1 MRRMK
6 LRFVGAGLV
15 VALCAALPF
24 WGGERVAAQAPKK
37 GAKGKDGKDAKDE
50 KPKSIYD
57 ENIPF
62 EYPEERDAKNQLKA
76 ARDYLDF
83 KDIPWKTVCPLL
95 QNILDARSD
104 SFFVFKE
111 QVGDR
116 DEIRRISVKTEA
128 NRIISAFPKAG
139 LEFYQQL
146 YGAEGERLLKHAVE
160 NGYEVAALSDLSQ
173 RYFHTRAG
181 GEATVLLGTIH
192 LDRGNYL
199 EAAHAFERL
208 LTRPASE
215 ELLTPRTLFKAA
227 LAFRRSGDPKH
238 TDLSKATWE
247 KAERPIGRDGL
258 MIGRRTFNVDQLKAE
273 LERPIQVVHT
283 TGALSDWPLR
293 LGNAARNAVVQGGPP
308 FLDPIFRPVPMLA
321 GDSSDEANAWIKSKL
336 EPLFNRDNADK
347 TKSALPLP
355 AFFPLTAQDKVIFR
369 TYAGVSAVATRD
381 HTSHGTLV
389 RAGDLMWRQLADVG
403 LYQLMT
409 TGGVGDDIQART
421 DAQQWW
427 GQYPQLG
434 VSSILFENPLLG
446 ALAHD
451 GQNVYFVDD
460 VAIPPPPVVSAP
472 EFGFQGGGPQYRQS
486 GALANAIRAGR
497 LVAVNMQTGKVA
509 WELGRLPPPPRPD
522 ERPAA
527 PQQQPLPIPPRLSDD
542 EADKTTSSFQLC
554 VDAVFLGPPLPLNG
568 KLYVVVEQAGV
579 MRLLCLDP
587 RVLVAGYPGRKEIV
601 PALVWSQRLGKPN
614 STLPQDSVRRYQG
627 VFLAAADGIMICPT
641 NSGVV
646 VAVDIMSRS
655 LLWGRAYKKNAPAA
669 PRTPNWDPVTG
680 RPIPPPQ
687 LPNNRWRASAPVIS
701 GGRVVITAYDSD
713 KIECLDLRTGRP
725 VWEVPRKE
733 TDLYLGGVVND
744 KVIVVG
750 QDRVRAY
757 HLHKTDPNAP
767 TTPQLAWESAEA
779 IPTPTGHGAPGKT
792 VYFVPV
798 RQANAGKDTVP
809 AAEIW
814 AINLENGKIESKT
827 VARKRG
833 ESAELIRYGLG
844 NLVFQ
849 DGLVYAQSAWELAV
863 FPQLEEKRREMDRRL
878 AANPKDPV
886 GLADRGELDLDD
898 GKKLEAVSHFKEA
911 LKNNPSDGTRWRIR
925 EKLYVAY
932 TEILK
937 DDFAAGE
944 GFLDEYKAL
953 CEVPLDT
960 DDPDEKTVRR
970 DETLRRQRLY
980 LYLLGQGREKQGR
993 FGEAFE
999 TYRELASLGEG
1010 NTLPDMPNEPN
1021 LRMRP
1026 DVFARGRIEGMIR
1039 NAPNPAARKSLEE
1052 RVNQEWSGVR
1062 GGNDLKRLREFVSVY
1077 GPYFPAGSEAQF
1089 ALAERLLATGNEA
1102 DAREAQMH
1110 LSQLRVTAE
1119 SRDVRAKAAETL
1131 ARLMVKNNQM
1141 EDAVG
1146 LYLQIGREF
1155 PDVVIRDGKTGSD
1168 LLTHL
1173 LTDRRLLPYL
1183 EPSRYPLPGRVKVE
1197 QRDGGGF
1204 VSSGS
1209 MIEIDPEGEL
1219 MPMYRR
1225 FRFAIDTGA
1234 AGNGQW
1240 TIRAFDRVTG
1250 AERAR
1255 FTDLVPPNMTGYAQT
1270 GNTLS
1275 KNVQASGQLLL
1286 VQLGTWVYCLDLA
1299 ERKERWRKNLLGDH
1313 APGTAVP
1320 RAEAP
1325 GPDGEVRVMDA
1336 SGHIITLGKAAV
1348 LQPGYVCLLTGDGME
1363 VVEPLTRRQLWVRR
1377 GLANRTHVYGDAKY
1391 IVLVETGADHKPV
1404 RTSLLRAVDGMP
1416 VEGAP
1421 DSGAALAAAKSY
1433 RIIGHTALV
1442 TEGGG
1447 DAAQVLRLRDLTT
1460 GKDVWRREFDAKAVP
1475 VKALNH
1481 DWAGFAQPNGEIEV
1495 VSVAT
1500 GEPVAKLKLDANK
1513 LDAHLKGCVQVQVL
1527 ADQDRFYAVLD
1538 RDANAGAAGPAGVRV
1553 LPTNN
1558 YALRTLRV
1566 NGPMY
1571 AFDRGSGKRL
1581 WVQDE
1586 AFENQM
1592 LILEQF
1598 ADLPVILA
1606 VSNTTRGA
1614 TNAYQVVVVE
1624 KERGLLRFNKPVM
1637 YTGYYFQSLHVDL
1650 KNGTVDLHRQDLR
1663 IHIGP
1668 DAEAKK

>member
-6 LRFVGAGLV
+6 LRFVGAGIVFVLG
-15 VALCAALPF
+15 VALATWAGHPL
-24 WGGERVAAQAPKK
+24 AAQQGGIKIKTGPDK
-37 GAKGKDGKDAKDE
+37 AKE
-50 KPKSIYD
+50 KTKSIYD

-83 KDIPWKTVCPLL
+83 KVIPWKTVGPLL

-111 QVGDR
+111 RVGDR
-116 DEIRRISVKTEA
+116 EEIRRISVKTEA
-128 NRIISAFPKAG
+128 NRIIAAFPKEG

-146 YGAEGERLLKHAVE
+146 YGAEGERLLKYAVE
-160 NGYEVAALSDLSQ
+160 NGYELAALSDLSQ

-208 LTRPASE
+208 LARPASDD
-215 ELLTPRTLFKAA
+215 LLTTRTLFKAA

-238 TDLSKATWE
+238 ADLAKATWE

-258 MIGRRTFNVDQLKAE
+258 IIGRRTFNLDQLRAE
-273 LERPIQVVHT
+273 LDRQVQVVHT
-283 TGALSDWPLR
+283 SGALSDWPLR
-293 LGNAARNAVVQGGPP
+293 LGNAARNAVVAGGPP
-308 FLDPIFRPVPMLA
+308 FLDPVFRPVPMLG
-321 GDSSDEANAWIKSKL
+321 GDPSDEANAWIRAKL
-336 EPLFNRDNADK
+336 EPLFNRDTGDK
-347 TKSALPLP
+347 TKSAVPLP

-381 HTSHGTLV
+381 HQSHGALV
-389 RAGDLMWRQLADVG
+389 RAGDLLWRQMADVG

-409 TGGVGDDIQART
+409 TGGVGDDIQAKT
-421 DAQQWW
+421 DVQQWW
-427 GQYPQLG
+427 GQYPHLG

-460 VAIPPPPVVSAP
+460 VAIPPPPVLSSP
-472 EFGFQGGGPQYRQS
+472 DFGFQGQGQQHRQS

-497 LVAVNMQTGKVA
+497 LVAVNMQTGKVS
-509 WELGRLPPPPRPD
+509 WELGRLPLPPRP
-522 ERPAA
+522 EGVVGAPPPA
-527 PQQQPLPIPPRLSDD
+527 PLPIPPRLSDD
-542 EADKTTSSFQLC
+542 EADKTTSAFQIC

-587 RVLVAGYPGRKEIV
+587 RLLVPGYPGRREVV
-601 PALVWSQRLGKPN
+601 PTLVWSQRLGKPN

-655 LLWGRAYKKNAPAA
+655 LLWGRAYKKNATAPPRSPA
-669 PRTPNWDPVTG
+669 WDPVTG
-680 RPIPPPQ
+680 RPVPPPQ
-687 LPNNRWRASAPVIS
+687 LPNNRWRASAPIIS
-701 GGRVVITAYDSD
+701 GGRVVVTAYDSD
-713 KIECLDLRTGRP
+713 KIECLDLRSGRP

-733 TDLYLGGVVND
+733 TDLYLGGVVTD

-767 TTPQLAWESAEA
+767 TTPLLAWESAEA
-779 IPTPTGHGAPGKT
+779 IPTPTGHGAAGKT

-798 RQANAGKDTVP
+798 RQPNAGKDTVP

-814 AINLENGKIESKT
+814 AVNLENGRIESKT

-849 DGLVYAQSAWELAV
+849 DGQVYAQSAWEVAV

-898 GKKLEAVSHFKEA
+898 GKRLEAVGHFKEA
-911 LKNNPSDGTRWRIR
+911 LKNNPSAGTQWRIR

-937 DDFAAGE
+937 DNFAAGE

-953 CEVPLDT
+953 CEVPTDDT
-960 DDPDEKTVRR
+960 DDADEKTARR
-970 DETLRRQRLY
+970 DETLKRQRLY
-980 LYLLGQGREKQGR
+980 LYLLGSGREKQGR
-993 FGEAFE
+993 LGEAFD
-999 TYRELASLGEG
+999 TYRKLASLGEG

-1039 NAPNPAARKSLEE
+1039 TAPSAAARKSLEE
-1052 RVNQEWSGVR
+1052 RVDAEWADVR
-1062 GGNDLKRLREFVSVY
+1062 GGNDIKRLKEFVSVY

-1089 ALAERLLATGNEA
+1089 LLAEQLLATGNEP

-1110 LSQLRVTAE
+1110 LAQLRGTAE
-1119 SRDVRAKAAETL
+1119 SRGVRARAAETL

-1183 EPSRYPLPGRVKVE
+1183 EPSRFPLPGRVKVE

-1204 VSSGS
+1204 ATSGS
-1209 MIEIDPEGEL
+1209 MIEVEPEGEL

-1250 AERAR
+1250 SERAR
-1255 FTDLVPPNMTGYAQT
+1255 FPDLLPPNLQNGQA

-1275 KNVQASGQLLL
+1275 RNVQASGQLLL

-1299 ERKERWRKNLLGDH
+1299 ERRERWRKNLLGDN
-1313 APGTAVP
+1313 APGN
-1320 RAEAP
+1320 P
-1325 GPDGEVRVMDA
+1325 GQGVTIGLDGDVRVLDA
-1336 SGHIITLGKAAV
+1336 SGTVITLGKAAV
-1348 LQPGYVCLLTGDGME
+1348 LQPGYVCLLTGDGLE
-1363 VVEPLTRRQLWVRR
+1363 VVEPLTRRQMWVRR
-1377 GLANRTHVYGDAKY
+1377 GLANRMHVYGDAQF
-1391 IVLVETGADHKPV
+1391 IVLVETGAADGKPV
-1404 RTSLLRAVDGMP
+1404 RTTLLRAVDGMP

-1433 RIIGHTALV
+1433 RVIGHTALV
-1442 TEGGG
+1442 TEGGD
-1447 DAAQVLRLRDLTT
+1447 DAPHVRRLRDLTT
-1460 GKDVWRREFDAKAVP
+1460 GKDVWRREYEAKAVP
-1475 VKALNH
+1475 VKALNPE
-1481 DWAGFAQPNGEIEV
+1481 WAGFARPTGEIEV
-1495 VSVAT
+1495 VSVST
-1500 GEPVAKLKLDANK
+1500 GEPVATLKLDANK

-1527 ADQDRFYAVLD
+1527 ADHDRFYAVLD
-1538 RDANAGAAGPAGVRV
+1538 RDPAGAGVPGGVRGSPV
-1553 LPTNN
+1553 NSN
-1558 YALRTLRV
+1558 ALRTLKV

-1581 WVQDE
+1581 WCQDE

-1598 ADLPVILA
+1598 GDLPVIIG
-1606 VSNTTRGA
+1606 VSNVTRGA
-1614 TNAYQVVVVE
+1614 PNSYQVVVVE
-1624 KERGLLRFNKPVM
+1624 KERGLLRYNKPVM
-1637 YTGYYFQSLHVDL
+1637 SNGFFQSLQVDL